1 MTKHV
6 IGGQLGGNH
15 PWPSEEIVTSSTE
28 KDGYALF
35 TSTRHSG
42 QRGYEREG
50 RGQCESD
57 WKGHSGQRG
66 AVKERGGGQCE
77 SDWKGHSGQRAA
89 ARVEPRALISH
100 QSSVISHQSSVIN
113 HYRRSSQGWIPEHS
127 VALSCTLAH
136 SVTLSGAQ

>member
-50 RGQCESD
+50 RGNVNQI
-57 WKGHSGQRG
+57 GRG
-66 AVKERGGGQCE
+66 TAGSAG
-77 SDWKGHSGQRAA
+77 
-89 ARVEPRALISH
+89 L
-100 QSSVISHQSSVIN
+100 
-113 HYRRSSQGWIPEHS
+113 
-127 VALSCTLAH
+127 
-136 SVTLSGAQ
+136 